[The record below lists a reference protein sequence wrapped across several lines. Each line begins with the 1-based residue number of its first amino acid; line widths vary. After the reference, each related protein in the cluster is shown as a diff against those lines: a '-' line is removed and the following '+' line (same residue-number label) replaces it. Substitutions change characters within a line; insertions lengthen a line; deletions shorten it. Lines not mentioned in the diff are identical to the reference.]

1 MEDADI
7 NRVRDLLEQA
17 DAVVVAASNGF
28 DIADGYNQFACDDD
42 FLRMFGDL
50 HCAYGLTSIL
60 QGLMARWSSIED
72 RWRFFGKARRL
83 RVWLLRAFGCHAG
96 ARRRNG
102 GHAAFRGD
110 VQLQQPLSARGAFC
124 RRYLR
129 NGRVLCAP
137 PLHIRLHA

>member
-72 RWRFFGKARRL
+72 RWRFFWQGSSTTGMAPTSL
-83 RVWLLRAFGCHAG
+83 RM
-96 ARRRNG
+96 
-102 GHAAFRGD
+102 
-110 VQLQQPLSARGAFC
+110 PC
-124 RRYLR
+124 RRSS
-129 NGRVLCAP
+129 P
-137 PLHIRLHA
+137 